1 MEPCHLGEWNTT
13 EENTLE
19 SLLLNGLLGSMVV
32 PWLYSVQAIQ
42 NNPNVSGALRR
53 TGRPR
58 RSKVDGLQ
66 GTTQNI
72 WVTPPSV
79 ETARR
84 HRLSKGPFANL

>member
-1 MEPCHLGEWNTT
+1 
-13 EENTLE
+13 
-19 SLLLNGLLGSMVV
+19 LGSMVV

-66 GTTQNI
+66 GTMQNI
-72 WVTPPSV
+72 RVTPPSV

-84 HRLSKGPFANL
+84 HRLSKGPFANR